1 MRNRILYIALAFSI
15 ILMVSLGKIYLDQ
28 NGLQLR
34 YTGEVEHTYQLIIT
48 LKNCGQFLSDAETSH
63 RGYLLSHDQHFKAP
77 YLEAVSRTDSTLS
90 RIKTLS
96 ADNPTQRV
104 NMKWLEKSVQQLIGM
119 LNQSVESTRQT
130 PGFIVQLQQE
140 ELIMDKVR
148 LYIKEMENVEYELL
162 RYRNREKDHYQ
173 RLNLIFLKY
182 TATFGLLIFLLS
194 IIMIIRELRERIR
207 TQKMLEKSIFEL
219 KRSNDE
225 IEQVSYAA
233 SHDLQE
239 PIRKIRTFST
249 LLQKRFGAKLDSEEK
264 DIVTRLEKSSERM
277 HALLT
282 NLVNFTSLANT
293 NENPAMVDTDLVFTR
308 VIEMVMAETEVF
320 LNKPEPLPQV
330 KGYEQQIKLLFT
342 QLLSNSLKYKHPDR
356 ALIIDIRSDIRE
368 QRGHRKW
375 FWQRITKTRYH
386 VITMTDNGI
395 GFDSSFNEKIFQL
408 FQRLHSQTEYSG
420 QGIGLTI
427 ARRIMTNHYGFIY
440 ATGNKGK
447 GAVIMLW
454 FPAA

>member
-1 MRNRILYIALAFSI
+1 MRNRILYLALAFSI
-15 ILMVSLGKIYLDQ
+15 ILLVSLGKIYLGQ
-28 NGLQLR
+28 NNLQLR
-34 YTGEVEHTYQLIIT
+34 YTGEVERTYQLIIT

-63 RGYLLSHDQHFKAP
+63 RGYLLSHDTHFKAP
-77 YLEAVSRTDSTLS
+77 YLEAVRRTDSSLA

-96 ADNPTQRV
+96 ADNATQRV
-104 NMKWLEKSVQQLIGM
+104 NVKWLEKSVQQLIG
-119 LNQSVESTRQT
+119 LLDQSVESTVRT
-130 PGFIVQLQQE
+130 PGFLLQLQQE

-148 LYIKEMENVEYELL
+148 LYIKEMENVEYDLL
-162 RYRNREKDHYQ
+162 RYRNSEKDHYQ
-173 RLNLIFLKY
+173 QLNLIFLEY
-182 TATFGLLIFLLS
+182 TATFGFLIFLLS
-194 IIMIIRELRERIR
+194 IIMIIRELRERVR
-207 TQKMLEKSIFEL
+207 TQKMLEKSVFEL

-249 LLQKRFGAKLDSEEK
+249 LLLKRFVDKLDSEEK
-264 DIVTRLEKSSERM
+264 DIVTRLEKASERM
-277 HALLT
+277 HALLG

-293 NENPAMVDTDLVFTR
+293 NENPSLVETDTVFTR
-308 VIEMVMAETEVF
+308 VIEMVMADTEVF

-330 KGYEQQIKLLFT
+330 RGFEQQIKLLFT

-368 QRGHRKW
+368 QKGQRKW
-375 FWQRITKTRYH
+375 FWQRITKKRYH

-408 FQRLHSQTEYSG
+408 FQRLHNQTEYSG

-440 ATGNKGK
+440 ASGNKGK

>member
-1 MRNRILYIALAFSI
+1 
-15 ILMVSLGKIYLDQ
+15 
-28 NGLQLR
+28 
-34 YTGEVEHTYQLIIT
+34 
-48 LKNCGQFLSDAETSH
+48 
-63 RGYLLSHDQHFKAP
+63 
-77 YLEAVSRTDSTLS
+77 
-90 RIKTLS
+90 
-96 ADNPTQRV
+96 
-104 NMKWLEKSVQQLIGM
+104 M
-119 LNQSVESTRQT
+119 LNQSVESTRRT
-130 PGFIVQLQQE
+130 PGFILQLQQE
-140 ELIMDKVR
+140 ELVMDKVR
-148 LYIKEMENVEYELL
+148 LYIKEMENVEYDLL

-173 RLNLIFLKY
+173 QLNLIFLKY

-194 IIMIIRELRERIR
+194 IIMIIRELRERVR
-207 TQKMLEKSIFEL
+207 TQKMLEKSVFEL

-249 LLQKRFGAKLDSEEK
+249 LLLKRYDGRLNSEEK
-264 DIVTRLEKSSERM
+264 DIVERLEKASERM
-277 HALLT
+277 HALLA

-293 NENPAMVDTDLVFTR
+293 DERPKMVDLDLVFTR
-308 VIEMVMAETEVF
+308 VIEMVMAETEMF
-320 LNKPEPLPQV
+320 LNKPEPLPEV

-356 ALIIDIRSDIRE
+356 ALIIDIRSDVRE
-368 QRGHRKW
+368 QKGHRKW
-375 FWQRITKTRYH
+375 FWQRIAKTRYH

-408 FQRLHSQTEYSG
+408 FQRLHNQTEYSG

>member
-1 MRNRILYIALAFSI
+1 MRNRILYIALAFSV
-15 ILMVSLGKIYLDQ
+15 ILLVSLGKIYLSQ
-28 NGLQLR
+28 NTLQLR
-34 YTGEVEHTYQLIIT
+34 YTEEVERTYQLIIT
-48 LKNCGQFLSDAETSH
+48 LKNCGQFLADAETSH
-63 RGYLLSHDQHFKAP
+63 RGYLLSRDSHFKAP
-77 YLEAVSRTDSTLS
+77 YLEAITRTDSALA
-90 RIKTLS
+90 RIRALT
-96 ADNPTQRV
+96 ADNVTQRV
-104 NMKWLEKSVQQLIGM
+104 NVKLLEKSVEQLIGL
-119 LNQSVESTRQT
+119 LNQSVESKART
-130 PGFIVQLQQE
+130 PGFILQLQQE

-148 LYIKEMENVEYELL
+148 LYIKDMENVEYDLL
-162 RYRNREKDHYQ
+162 RYRSREKDHYQ

-182 TATFGLLIFLLS
+182 TAAFGLLIFLFS

-207 TQKMLEKSIFEL
+207 TQKMLEKSVFEL

-249 LLQKRFGAKLDSEEK
+249 LLLKRFNGKLDSEEK
-264 DIVTRLEKSSERM
+264 DIVTRLEKASERM
-277 HALLT
+277 HALLG

-293 NENPAMVDTDLVFTR
+293 NESPSLVDTDLLFSR
-308 VIEMVMAETEVF
+308 ASEMVMADVEMF
-320 LNKPEPLPQV
+320 LNKPEALPQV
-330 KGYEQQIKLLFT
+330 SGYAQQIKLLFV

-356 ALIIDIRSDIRE
+356 ALIIDIRSDIRV
-368 QRGHRKW
+368 QKSKRKW
-375 FWQRITKTRYH
+375 FWERITKKRYH

-408 FQRLHSQTEYSG
+408 FQRLHSQAEYPG

-427 ARRIMTNHYGFIY
+427 ARRIMTNHYGFIH
-440 ATGNKGK
+440 ASGSKGK
-447 GAVIMLW
+447 GAVVTLW

>member
-15 ILMVSLGKIYLDQ
+15 ILMVSLGKIYLGQ
-28 NGLQLR
+28 NSLQLR

-104 NMKWLEKSVQQLIGM
+104 NMKLLDKSVQQLIGM
-119 LNQSVESTRQT
+119 LNQSVESTRRT
-130 PGFIVQLQQE
+130 PGFILQLQQE
-140 ELIMDKVR
+140 ELVMDKVR
-148 LYIKEMENVEYELL
+148 LYIKEMENVEYDLL

-173 RLNLIFLKY
+173 QLNLIFLKY

-194 IIMIIRELRERIR
+194 IIMIIRELRERVR
-207 TQKMLEKSIFEL
+207 TQKMLEKSVFEL

-249 LLQKRFGAKLDSEEK
+249 LLLKRYDGRLNSEEK
-264 DIVTRLEKSSERM
+264 DIVERLEKASERM
-277 HALLT
+277 HALLA

-293 NENPAMVDTDLVFTR
+293 DERPKMVDLDLVFTR
-308 VIEMVMAETEVF
+308 VIEMVMAETEMF
-320 LNKPEPLPQV
+320 LNKPEPLPEV

-356 ALIIDIRSDIRE
+356 ALIIDIRSDVRE
-368 QRGHRKW
+368 QKGHRKW
-375 FWQRITKTRYH
+375 FWQRIAKTRYH

-408 FQRLHSQTEYSG
+408 FQRLHNQTEYSG